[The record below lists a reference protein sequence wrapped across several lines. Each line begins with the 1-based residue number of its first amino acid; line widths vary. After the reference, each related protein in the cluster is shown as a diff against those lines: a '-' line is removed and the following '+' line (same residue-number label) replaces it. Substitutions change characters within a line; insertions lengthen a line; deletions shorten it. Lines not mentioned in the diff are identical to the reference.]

1 MNFPSLWPRT
11 ILAAGL
17 ALTALG
23 PIACGGAD
31 DRPSFGAIDS
41 TPAAATQVSGEALS
55 GVAAAGGGDAAM
67 SSLAATEPV
76 EAITVVVTDNAF
88 GPAEFR
94 VRAGELVA
102 VTVENRGQ
110 AIHDWR
116 VRGLAAADG
125 KDAGSRLL
133 MAGQSQ
139 SFTLTIDRPGD
150 FTVYCEVHPVDMR
163 AKLSVVSGQAGATTL
178 TADR

>member
-41 TPAAATQVSGEALS
+41 TPAATQVAGGALNS
-55 GVAAAGGGDAAM
+55 VAAAGGADAAP
-67 SSLAATEPV
+67 SPLAGTEPV

-150 FTVYCEVHPVDMR
+150 YTVYCEVHPVDMR
-163 AKLSVVSGQAGATTL
+163 AKLSAVTGQAGATTL